1 MRFYTSRKPA
11 LLNFSLLLFFLAGW
25 LFSYIMPALK
35 GLMQEEHLFYGTV
48 SHAAIPSI
56 FGGSNIPFFDKTIFQ
71 INGDDQANFILYASK
86 DMLNNMAE
94 WYSFASRNAGDIPL
108 EISASRIDNKTF
120 IVHSLASTDGE
131 MDFDTL
137 VIDYQVYNAFIGCA
151 IVLALALVSVILFI
165 LWIVKKRKQQAV
177 GRA

>member
-56 FGGSNIPFFDKTIFQ
+56 FGGSNIPFFDKIIFQ
-71 INGDDQANFILYASK
+71 INGDDQANFILYASE

-131 MDFDTL
+131 TDFDTL

-165 LWIVKKRKQQAV
+165 LWIVKKRK
-177 GRA
+177 

>member
-11 LLNFSLLLFFLAGW
+11 LLHFSLLLFFLAGW

-35 GLMQEEHLFYGTV
+35 GLTQEEHLFYGTV

-71 INGDDQANFILYASK
+71 INGDDQANFILYASE

-94 WYSFASRNAGDIPL
+94 WYSFASRDAGDIPL
-108 EISASRIDNKTF
+108 EISASRINDKTF
-120 IVHSLASTDGE
+120 IVHSMSSTDGE
-131 MDFDTL
+131 IDFEAL
-137 VIDYQVYNAFIGCA
+137 VMDYQVYYGFIGCT
-151 IVLALALVSVILFI
+151 IVFALAVASLALFI
-165 LWIVKKRKQQAV
+165 LWIVKKRK
-177 GRA
+177 

>member
-71 INGDDQANFILYASK
+71 INGDDQANFILYASE

-137 VIDYQVYNAFIGCA
+137 VIDYQVYKAFIGCA

-165 LWIVKKRKQQAV
+165 LWIVKKRK
-177 GRA
+177 

>member
-1 MRFYTSRKPA
+1 MRFYTSRKPV

-71 INGDDQANFILYASK
+71 INGDDQANFILYASE

-165 LWIVKKRKQQAV
+165 LWIVKKRK
-177 GRA
+177 